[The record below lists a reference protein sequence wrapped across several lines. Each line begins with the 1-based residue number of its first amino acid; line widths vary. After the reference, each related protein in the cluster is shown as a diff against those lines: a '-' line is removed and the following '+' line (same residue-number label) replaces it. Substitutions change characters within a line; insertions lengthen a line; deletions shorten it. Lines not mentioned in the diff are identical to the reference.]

1 MKKLAAV
8 LTIAV
13 LLIFMPADVQAQ
25 GGNVLTWQKASA
37 LLRLNNNTIK
47 DLAEAEQKSRK
58 QFEDAVT
65 EAAEIDTKGRTIY
78 ILDQEIRIAY
88 DDATQMM
95 MTQQKELYPEQ
106 MRFYWNVA
114 QDTRKRTE
122 NSLTIGLRN
131 LYLALCNADRNL
143 KIKEMRYQLAESIHK
158 QYQTMYEK
166 GMVNE
171 IDLLESEYDLLKAK
185 TELDAARR
193 NRENI
198 LRSFNLFLCMDIYTD
213 YDAIEPESDYYTR
226 LRDYDYYLDRAFDF
240 RAEIRQAEKQ
250 LELLE
255 KKKEIMER
263 FPLSMNTVSIR
274 NEYSNLLMDIE
285 IQKAR
290 LEQARLDVEVQLK
303 EAYAEASAAVRNTE
317 NMKKLLEI
325 QESNINKIRQ
335 MYEKGL
341 ISKTM
346 LDQAEISFLEFRGS
360 YDMALFDCNTKLL
373 RLIYIS
379 GTGM

>member
-1 MKKLAAV
+1 MKKLAA
-8 LTIAV
+8 LMTIAT
-13 LLIFMPADVQAQ
+13 LLISIPIAVQAQ
-25 GGNVLTWQKASA
+25 GGNVLTWQRASA
-37 LLRLNNNTIK
+37 LLRLNNHTIE

-58 QFEDAVT
+58 QYEDAVK
-65 EAAEIDTKGRTIY
+65 ESAKIDTKGRTIY

-106 MRFYWNVA
+106 MRFYWNVS

-158 QYQTMYEK
+158 QYQTRFEK
-166 GMVNE
+166 GMITD

-193 NRENI
+193 NRENA

-213 YDAIEPESDYYTR
+213 YDAIEPESDYYTK

-263 FPLSMNTVSIR
+263 FPLGMNTVSIR
-274 NEYSNLLMDIE
+274 KDYNNLLLDIE
-285 IQKAR
+285 IQKVR
-290 LEQARLDVEVQLK
+290 LEQVKLDVEVQLK
-303 EAYAEASAAVRNTE
+303 EAYTEASAAVRNTE

-325 QESNINKIRQ
+325 QESNINKMRQ

-346 LDQAEISFLEFRGS
+346 LDQAEISFFEFRGS